1 MYRLV
6 GASRFVYTE
15 VPSASRFQSRP
26 RRFFRSSYDPPCRV
40 VACLEPC
47 SFGASTDGPAARGG
61 QGQTRRQEAGA
72 TESDSRDTGRERTL
86 HRGVPAPLGDRFEVK
101 KIGITVFGNEF
112 KEITVD
118 NWGLDDL
125 VVERVRAAVGPGP
138 AVRRIAYAKGSF
150 DGYVP
155 GIGMFQNLNSK
166 APEIVRQ
173 AAAPAQCERYV
184 VVTRAVAQYVGNQSI
199 FGLGIVNSGRP
210 ILSTT
215 ALHAVVRIHI
225 HDGQTFAVLKSGA
238 ASLGGSSFLSGPPT
252 RKLDDSWWPEPPEGA
267 NTLAMRE
274 ATRKLLGEA
283 LDKSLPELL
292 AQ

>member
-1 MYRLV
+1 MVRLAALLLALSLV
-6 GASRFVYTE
+6 Q
-15 VPSASRFQSRP
+15 SAQAQTVQPPAVTKAKPAVKKPARP
-26 RRFFRSSYDPPCRV
+26 KA
-40 VACLEPC
+40 VAE
-47 SFGASTDGPAARGG
+47 TPAASGPCI
-61 QGQTRRQEAGA
+61 
-72 TESDSRDTGRERTL
+72 
-86 HRGVPAPLGDRFEVK
+86 GVFPLLGDQFEIR

-112 KEITVD
+112 KQITVD

-125 VVERVRAAVGPGP
+125 VVERVRAAVGPGMT
-138 AVRRIAYAKGSF
+138 VRRIAFAKGAF

-155 GIGMFQNLNSK
+155 GIGMFQNLDTK
-166 APEIVRQ
+166 APAIVRQ
-173 AAAPAQCERYV
+173 AAAQTQCERYV

-215 ALHAVVRIHI
+215 ALHAVVRVHV

-238 ASLGGSSFLSGPPT
+238 GSLGGSSFLSGAPT
-252 RKLDDSWWPEPPEGA
+252 RKLDDSWWPEPPEAA
-267 NTLAMRE
+267 NTPAMRD
-274 ATRKLLGEA
+274 ATRKLLGEV